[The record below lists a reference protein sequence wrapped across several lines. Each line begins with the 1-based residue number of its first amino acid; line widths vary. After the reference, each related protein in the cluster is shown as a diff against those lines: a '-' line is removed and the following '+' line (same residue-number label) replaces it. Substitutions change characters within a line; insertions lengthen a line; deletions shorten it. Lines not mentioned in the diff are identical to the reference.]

1 MLSFEYN
8 GQSTKTILD
17 TPLMVVQFDVTN
29 DITGFSREIV
39 KGEKTMLR
47 QETNHYGAMYSDEST
62 YEFYLVKENMGSQIQ
77 SREKSIS
84 G

>member
-39 KGEKTMLR
+39 KGEKINVTS
-47 QETNHYGAMYSDEST
+47 GD
-62 YEFYLVKENMGSQIQ
+62 
-77 SREKSIS
+77 KSLWCNVF
-84 G
+84 

>member
-29 DITGFSREIV
+29 DITGFSREFV
-39 KGEKTMLR
+39 KGEKTM
-47 QETNHYGAMYSDEST
+47 
-62 YEFYLVKENMGSQIQ
+62 
-77 SREKSIS
+77 
-84 G
+84 

>member
-47 QETNHYGAMYSDEST
+47 QEPNDYGAMFLMTSHINFTS
-62 YEFYLVKENMGSQIQ
+62 
-77 SREKSIS
+77 
-84 G
+84 